1 MLHKESVFEM
11 GESERERKI
20 EGRGE
25 LPSEVVTIGTYKCGK
40 TCQWVKHLLC
50 KHEDCVWT
58 ARTNITSD
66 VIRLFFNIIVLTMK

>member
-20 EGRGE
+20 EGQGE

-40 TCQWVKHLLC
+40 TC
-50 KHEDCVWT
+50 
-58 ARTNITSD
+58 
-66 VIRLFFNIIVLTMK
+66 